1 MEPNEIIGM
10 AILSVVMILA
20 TAQLA
25 YAIGHHVATA
35 QLAYAIGHHVA
46 TKRERQF
53 ADRRVNGVLDYENAR
68 KPKTIKAKRKVAR
81 GVRLHG

>member
-1 MEPNEIIGM
+1 METNEYIGM
-10 AILSVVMILA
+10 AIAGVVMLLA

-25 YAIGHHVATA
+25 YAIGHH
-35 QLAYAIGHHVA
+35 IA

-53 ADRRVNGVLDYENAR
+53 ADRRVNGLLDYENTR